1 MSYNDINTINTI
13 NTGTI
18 KIDQGSTY
26 TVSKDSILS
35 GEYITTGNLYTT
47 TTTTGNSY
55 TTTIDS
61 TSAFPYT
68 YYAPESITITTEQVT
83 KAMLSIEN
91 KEKEKKEKKNP
102 YTEQINDLLK
112 RARSFSKKA
121 HLPYFINIKEYVFN
135 KVYEFTLS
143 EATSLNVKIK
153 TICDENDEFNLE
165 FAFLLAL
172 VKYLFKGQYT
182 PEGYVQKT
190 TLVQYRK
197 DYIKMVKYGMKLFE
211 LQKKEKEWEE
221 EQKELEKERHKKYV
235 EKKKRRD
242 YRKKHEEDLRLTN
255 AIKKA
260 IKED

>member
-1 MSYNDINTINTI
+1 MSYNDINTKTV
-13 NTGTI
+13 

-26 TVSKDSILS
+26 TISKDSILS

-47 TTTTGNSY
+47 TTSTSNLY
-55 TTTIDS
+55 TTS
-61 TSAFPYT
+61 TSTTPIT
-68 YYAPESITITTEQVT
+68 YCPPESITITTEQVM
-83 KAMLSIEN
+83 KAMLSTEE
-91 KEKEKKEKKNP
+91 KKKEKKEKKNP

-112 RARSFSKKA
+112 RARSFSNKA
-121 HLPYFINIKEYVFN
+121 SLPYFSNIKEYVFN

-143 EATSLNVKIK
+143 KNGYSKEKIK
-153 TICDENDEFNLE
+153 TICDENDEFNLK

-172 VKYLFKGQYT
+172 VKYEFKGQYT

-190 TLVQYRK
+190 FLVQYNK
-197 DYIKMVKYGMKLFE
+197 NYIKIVKYGMKLFE
-211 LQKKEKEWEE
+211 LQKKEKDWEE
-221 EQKELEKERHKKYV
+221 EQKELEKERHRKYV

>member
-1 MSYNDINTINTI
+1 MLYNDINTKTV
-13 NTGTI
+13 

-26 TVSKDSILS
+26 TISDGILS

-47 TTTTGNSY
+47 TSTSNLY
-55 TTTIDS
+55 TTS
-61 TSAFPYT
+61 TSTASIT
-68 YYAPESITITTEQVT
+68 YCPPESITITTEQVM

-91 KEKEKKEKKNP
+91 KEEEKKKEKKEKKNP

-112 RARSFSKKA
+112 RAKNFSNKV
-121 HLPYFINIKEYVFN
+121 HLPYFSNIKEYVSN

-143 EATSLNVKIK
+143 KVTSPKEKIK
-153 TICDENDEFNLE
+153 TICDENDEFNLK

-172 VKYLFKGQYT
+172 VKYEFKGQYT

-190 TLVQYRK
+190 FLVQYNK
-197 DYIKMVKYGMKLFE
+197 NYIKIVKYGMKLFE

-221 EQKELEKERHKKYV
+221 EQKELEKERHRKYV